1 MKKIFFFST
10 NMSVN
15 KKPAPAQGA
24 ETLPRYSFFAEASA
38 FSVGP
43 AIGPDGPELAGHRPA
58 QLVIIVQVVLLGLP
72 LLPQPGLKLSPLRT
86 ALMAAFT
93 IG

>member
-1 MKKIFFFST
+1 M
-10 NMSVN
+10 
-15 KKPAPAQGA
+15 
-24 ETLPRYSFFAEASA
+24 
-38 FSVGP
+38 GP
-43 AIGPDGPELAGHRPA
+43 AIGPPGPELAGHRPA

-86 ALMAAFT
+86 ALMAALT